1 MSAPRSDT
9 ATVEARR
16 NRLCELLADG
26 KSEAEAAEILR
37 QEGYPA
43 CVKTIQ
49 RDVTKLVPQW
59 KAANAEAYEDV
70 LARQQEELRDMRV
83 TLTDVSFSPKE
94 RIILALQ
101 ILDREMDL
109 WGTKAPTKSIHAS
122 VGQGHQLDER
132 YLAIRKLLL
141 DEDDATCR
149 EALELVRNWLEQ
161 RKGSRLLG
169 G

>member
-1 MSAPRSDT
+1 VSEKIMPAIVK
-9 ATVEARR
+9 ATDLTIAEHAQRQFA
-16 NRLCELLADG
+16 EL
-26 KSEAEAAEILR
+26 SELKI
-37 QEGYPA
+37 
-43 CVKTIQ
+43 V
-49 RDVTKLVPQW
+49 
-59 KAANAEAYEDV
+59 
-70 LARQQEELRDMRV
+70 
-83 TLTDVSFSPKE
+83 LTDVGFSNKE
-94 RIILALQ
+94 RVILALQ

-109 WGTKAPTKSIHAS
+109 LGTKAPTKSIHAS